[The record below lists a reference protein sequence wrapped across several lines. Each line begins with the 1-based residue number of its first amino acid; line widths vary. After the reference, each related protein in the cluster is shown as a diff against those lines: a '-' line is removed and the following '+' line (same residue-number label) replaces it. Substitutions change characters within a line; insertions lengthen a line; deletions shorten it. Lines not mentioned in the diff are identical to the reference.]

1 MTAEGW
7 GENKFVPG
15 GRSKVKSKERGEG
28 EEVKISFSLPPPPS
42 PTVHFDCKSNM
53 AGWITDRELI
63 TLARTNKT
71 PAVRTIAELK
81 GVGDNRKMAAMG
93 GESSETAEPYGV
105 YFEGSGEFCR
115 DATKMLCPTSPSP
128 HRR

>member
-1 MTAEGW
+1 M
-7 GENKFVPG
+7 
-15 GRSKVKSKERGEG
+15 
-28 EEVKISFSLPPPPS
+28 KISFSLPPPPS

-53 AGWITDRELI
+53 AGWINDRELI

-93 GESSETAEPYGV
+93 GGEIIRILQSLT
-105 YFEGSGEFCR
+105 GSILR
-115 DATKMLCPTSPSP
+115 DPVNFVVMQQRCSA
-128 HRR
+128 